1 MFRASSEIAV
11 ATTARSV
18 EGKPHWDANP
28 RPFWR
33 AETMSASESIATRT
47 SSAMSANLIS
57 GTLPL
62 PLSIKVGKTL
72 FEIQRRRDP
81 LEREPQL
88 DHREGDLRLD
98 PDDDGLRS
106 TQPDHVRDVTQ
117 GPGRERVDNVERRD
131 VHDDAAGPDHTDPLD
146 QGVAQLL
153 QVLVRERGLDRR
165 DQIRALLE
173 NRNLHGSSLP
183 RLRGLRG
190 RLPRQD
196 DLVPQQ
202 PLGLFDAA
210 LEVADRVHLP
220 QVHSDVNKGLG
231 DLGRQTGDDNG
242 RAEQPRG
249 LDGLDQMVGH
259 GRVDVG
265 HARDVQHDD
274 LGAVGPDAA
283 EQLLGQLPRALGI
296 DDADDGDDEQA
307 LANLEDRGRQLTDR
321 FLLLAADALAL
332 LDETAGDRDRDAVG
346 RRLVRVEHAIE
357 LVEVFVILREE
368 RAREHV
374 AKQEH
379 DPDDLVRLDASR
391 NDAFR
396 EVARVGF

>member
-153 QVLVRERGLDRR
+153 QS
-165 DQIRALLE
+165 
-173 NRNLHGSSLP
+173 SSLSADRTGAVRKAP
-183 RLRGLRG
+183 RLRNRNRPGPPPPPFRG
-190 RLPRQD
+190 
-196 DLVPQQ
+196 
-202 PLGLFDAA
+202 
-210 LEVADRVHLP
+210 
-220 QVHSDVNKGLG
+220 
-231 DLGRQTGDDNG
+231 
-242 RAEQPRG
+242 
-249 LDGLDQMVGH
+249 
-259 GRVDVG
+259 
-265 HARDVQHDD
+265 
-274 LGAVGPDAA
+274 
-283 EQLLGQLPRALGI
+283 PRA
-296 DDADDGDDEQA
+296 AP
-307 LANLEDRGRQLTDR
+307 
-321 FLLLAADALAL
+321 
-332 LDETAGDRDRDAVG
+332 
-346 RRLVRVEHAIE
+346 RRRTPLYPPHRPA
-357 LVEVFVILREE
+357 
-368 RAREHV
+368 
-374 AKQEH
+374 
-379 DPDDLVRLDASR
+379 PS
-391 NDAFR
+391 
-396 EVARVGF
+396 